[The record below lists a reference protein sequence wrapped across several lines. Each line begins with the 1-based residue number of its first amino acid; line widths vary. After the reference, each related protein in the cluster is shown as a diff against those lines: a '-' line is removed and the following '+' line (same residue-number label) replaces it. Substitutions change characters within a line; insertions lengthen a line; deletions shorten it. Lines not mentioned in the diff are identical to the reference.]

1 MIVPARHR
9 HRRFRAFTLI
19 ELLVVIAIIATLI
32 GLLLPAVQKVRE
44 AANRIK
50 CVNNLKQIGLACH
63 NYHDVNNGFPTDAST
78 FTNLLPFIEQQA
90 LYQALQQARDVGT
103 IWAYGTQVSVYVC
116 PSDSLP
122 SPAVFQYTWPLT
134 GFADQDSLTSYR
146 PSVSALGWIDP
157 NFESDGAVAGIYSLS
172 PAPVR
177 ITDITDGS
185 SNTILFGEVSNF
197 DPSWPQYAA
206 LLEST
211 GFWPANYP
219 FALGESAWTASDLLG
234 SGYYP
239 LNSLM
244 PSSPSDFFTAYL
256 AILARYSTFG
266 SRHSQGANFA
276 FSDGSVHFLSNGI
289 NGAATIPS
297 NNGPVTLLQALC
309 TRSGGEVVD
318 ASQY

>member
-9 HRRFRAFTLI
+9 RSRAFTLI

-32 GLLLPAVQKVRE
+32 GLLLPAVQKARE

-50 CVNNLKQIGLACH
+50 CANNLKQIGLACH
-63 NYHDVNNGFPTDAST
+63 NYHDVNNGFPNGSA
-78 FTNLLPFIEQQA
+78 FTNLLPYLEQQA
-90 LYQALQQARDVGT
+90 LYQGLQQGRDVGT
-103 IWAYGTQVSVYVC
+103 IWAYGTPVSVFVC

-122 SPAVFQYTWPLT
+122 SPPVIHYTWGLS

-146 PSVSALGWIDP
+146 PNASALSWTDP
-157 NFESDGAVAGIYSLS
+157 NFGGDGVLS
-172 PAPVR
+172 GWFSPSPGPVR

-206 LLEST
+206 ILAST

-219 FALGESAWTASDLLG
+219 FALSGSAWTASDLLG
-234 SGYYP
+234 TGYYP
-239 LNSLM
+239 LNSLLA
-244 PSSPSDFFTAYL
+244 SSPSSDFLTVFL
-256 AILARYSTFG
+256 AIIVRDSTFG
-266 SRHSQGANFA
+266 SRHVQGANFV
-276 FSDGSVHFLSNGI
+276 FSDGSVHYLSNGI
-289 NGAATIPS
+289 NGAATMPS
-297 NNGPVTLLQALC
+297 DNGPVTPLQALC
-309 TRSGGEVVD
+309 TRAGGEVVD